1 VVELF
6 EVILLVIKRLFF
18 LRLVMPALLI
28 LPAILAAC
36 TPSPLDNEQTTPIK
50 VVAVESFLADITH
63 NVAGERVTVVSL
75 IDAGMDPHTFEP
87 TPRDIITISESR
99 LLIVNGG
106 GLENWLP
113 KMIDLKSISIPV
125 IEASSGITPR
135 IPSSAELVD
144 EPIDPH
150 FWLDPVNVITYVR
163 NIRDAL
169 IEMDPAGRSDYKR
182 NADQYMVQLDDLNT
196 WITSQVSLISPENRL
211 LVTNHESFGYFTDR
225 YGFKIIGTIIP
236 SVSTG
241 FTPTALQLTELI
253 QKIKYAHVTAIFL
266 EAGSNPELAQTIA
279 AETGV
284 TIVTGLLTHSLTG
297 PDGPAD
303 TYINMMK
310 YDTQLIVDALI

>member
-6 EVILLVIKRLFF
+6 EVIHIVIKRLVL
-18 LRLVMPALLI
+18 LRLVMPVLLI
-28 LPAILAAC
+28 LSAVPAAC
-36 TPSPLDNEQTTPIK
+36 TPSPLDNGQTTPIK
-50 VVAVESFLADITH
+50 VAAVESFLADITR
-63 NVAGERVTVVSL
+63 NVAGERVNVVSL
-75 IDAGMDPHTFEP
+75 LDAGMDPHTFEP

-106 GLENWLP
+106 GLENWLQ

-125 IEASSGITPR
+125 IEACSGITPR
-135 IPSSAELVD
+135 IPSSGELVD
-144 EPIDPH
+144 EPSDPH

-169 IEMDPAGRSDYKR
+169 IEMDPAGRSDYER
-182 NADQYMVQLDDLNT
+182 NADQYMAQLDDLST
-196 WITSQVSLISPENRL
+196 WIASQVSLITPEYRL
-211 LVTNHESFGYFTDR
+211 LVTNHESFGYFADR
-225 YGFKIIGTIIP
+225 YSFKIIGTIIP

-241 FTPTALQLTELI
+241 STPTALQLTDLME
-253 QKIKYAHVTAIFL
+253 KIKYSKVKAIFL

-279 AETGV
+279 DETGV

-303 TYINMMK
+303 TYIDMMK
-310 YDTQLIVDALI
+310 YDTLLIVNALK